1 MDKTVRKVRI
11 RAHHAT
17 SRGKVN
23 PPEIVLSG
31 RNRLSM
37 NSLLATVDLSALAL
51 ASFIWYSSLK
61 IIS

>member
-37 NSLLATVDLSALAL
+37 NSLHLSTLAL
-51 ASFIWYSSLK
+51 ASFICYSSVK

>member
-17 SRGKVN
+17 SNGKVN
-23 PPEIVLSG
+23 LPEIAFYG

-37 NSLLATVDLSALAL
+37 NSVHLSVTVLMISA
-51 ASFIWYSSLK
+51 WHNSLK